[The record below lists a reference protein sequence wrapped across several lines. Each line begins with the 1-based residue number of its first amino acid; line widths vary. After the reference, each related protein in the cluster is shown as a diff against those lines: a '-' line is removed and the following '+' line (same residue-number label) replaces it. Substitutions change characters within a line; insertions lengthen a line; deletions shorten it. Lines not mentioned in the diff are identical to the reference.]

1 MTPPGF
7 VISGRPQAQARAGGR
22 FEYRIWPRAGH
33 PAIAMLN
40 AGWPL
45 VAAERRSDIYLVHAA
60 SDRMLVKLRSGDRL
74 EIKHRGPDMGAVQHW
89 SMPVS
94 DSFPLTAAARHGA
107 ALALGLPVGLT
118 EVAGLSAAHLLA
130 AIDAQG
136 GQVIPR
142 TVSKSRLVF
151 RSEGCRAEICR
162 VAVGGWT
169 GRTVAVDAA
178 DLPGIVQ
185 AVDQLRLAS
194 LPNRSYGEALMRLL
208 APEPAA
214 RGLLVHM
221 HIRDRSSG

>member
-7 VISGRPQAQARAGGR
+7 VMSGRPEAGARAGGR
-22 FEYRIWPRAGH
+22 FEYRIWPRPGH

-45 VAAERRSDIYLVHAA
+45 VAAERRSDIYLLHAA

-74 EIKHRGPDMGAVQHW
+74 EIKRRGADTGTIQHW

-94 DSFPLTAAARHGA
+94 DGFPLSAAARHGA
-107 ALALGLPVGLT
+107 ALALGLPAGLP

-136 GQVIPR
+136 GRVIPR

-151 RSEGCRAEICR
+151 RSGGCRAEICR

-169 GRTVAVDAA
+169 GRTVAVEAA
-178 DLPGIVQ
+178 DLPGIAQ
-185 AVDQLRLAS
+185 AVGQLRLGS
-194 LPNRSYGEALMRLL
+194 LPNRCYGEALMRLL
-208 APEPAA
+208 APGPAA

-221 HIRDRSSG
+221 HIEERSSG

>member
-45 VAAERRSDIYLVHAA
+45 VAAERRSDIYLLHAA
-60 SDRMLVKLRSGDRL
+60 SDRMLVKLRAGDRL
-74 EIKHRGPDMGAVQHW
+74 EIKRREADMGAIQCW

-94 DSFPLTAAARHGA
+94 EGFPLTAAARHGVA
-107 ALALGLPVGLT
+107 RALDLPAGLP

-136 GQVIPR
+136 GRVIPR
-142 TVSKSRLVF
+142 TVRKSRLVF
-151 RSEGCRAEICR
+151 RSAGCRAEICR
-162 VAVGGWT
+162 VAVGSWT
-169 GRTVAVDAA
+169 GRSVALDAA
-178 DLPGIVQ
+178 DLRRIAQ
-185 AVDQLRLAS
+185 ALDHLRLGS

-208 APEPAA
+208 VPEPAA

-221 HIRDRSSG
+221 HIQERSPR